1 GGSHR
6 NFKLLRLRSIKAI
19 SKALTPTQPVARHP
33 PHTYQSQI
41 YENQQQM
48 ANVVTNAHNPK
59 ELEKGVQVG
68 SDMMASLKIQNEP
81 PTPETRMSSWK
92 QWGDGRLTLLKALRA
107 AIPVLES
114 DRENIGWQDIL
125 ISTQATENMR
135 NDEHQVER
143 DLVPRIRQHILQ
155 VSDLFLPSRLEEV
168 LSSKNAEAYT
178 PSISLIA
185 TDSTQLKTSVTEA
198 WKPTN
203 NSKKDNYAIQ
213 PYSYPDLPMDV
224 DQIRDDL
231 VKLFE
236 GYITLLKE
244 KNPPTDEYKGT
255 TLHELLESVDRLHED
270 LKDQTRVLRNKWTY
284 VARELEIMHMTVG
297 NCLKPRSACRNSNRD
312 GISNDQN
319 AHPWPTIEDMKKS
332 DIKSFKNYIPLIKIC
347 RLLLVKLS
355 KSPSRVEEDLRK
367 FTTMILERQVSTALS
382 QFDAFVVYF
391 NFIIKTIEN
400 HLSTL
405 RSSADKAFVRDA
417 GLWCLMWKIQYQI
430 AIRNFAPKH
439 R

>member
-1 GGSHR
+1 
-6 NFKLLRLRSIKAI
+6 
-19 SKALTPTQPVARHP
+19 
-33 PHTYQSQI
+33 
-41 YENQQQM
+41 M
-48 ANVVTNAHNPK
+48 ASVVTNAHNPK

-244 KNPPTDEYKGT
+244 KNHRLTNTRGPLYMM
-255 TLHELLESVDRLHED
+255 DRLHED

-332 DIKSFKNYIPLIKIC
+332 DINLQKLYTTHQIC
-347 RLLLVKLS
+347 RLLL
-355 KSPSRVEEDLRK
+355 E
-367 FTTMILERQVSTALS
+367 
-382 QFDAFVVYF
+382 
-391 NFIIKTIEN
+391 
-400 HLSTL
+400 
-405 RSSADKAFVRDA
+405 
-417 GLWCLMWKIQYQI
+417 
-430 AIRNFAPKH
+430 
-439 R
+439 

>member
-1 GGSHR
+1 
-6 NFKLLRLRSIKAI
+6 
-19 SKALTPTQPVARHP
+19 
-33 PHTYQSQI
+33 
-41 YENQQQM
+41 M

-270 LKDQTRVLRNKWTY
+270 LKDQTRVLRNNGHT
-284 VARELEIMHMTVG
+284 
-297 NCLKPRSACRNSNRD
+297 NSNRD
-312 GISNDQN
+312 GI
-319 AHPWPTIEDMKKS
+319 I
-332 DIKSFKNYIPLIKIC
+332 
-347 RLLLVKLS
+347 KLS
-355 KSPSRVEEDLRK
+355 KSPSSQRRLTYKMSTADLNKLYLETEGVEEDLRK
-367 FTTMILERQVSTALS
+367 FTTMILERQISTALS

-391 NFIIKTIEN
+391 DLIIKTIEN

-417 GLWCLMWKIQYQI
+417 SLWCLMWKIQYRI